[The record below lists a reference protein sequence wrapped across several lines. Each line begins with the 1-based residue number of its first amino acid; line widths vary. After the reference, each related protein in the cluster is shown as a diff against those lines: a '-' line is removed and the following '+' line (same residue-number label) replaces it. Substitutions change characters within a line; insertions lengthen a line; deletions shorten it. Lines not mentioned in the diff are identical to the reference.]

1 MSQPSFESA
10 STPTVLHKKSPWNVY
25 TVLLLIAFLALFI
38 GVIVLWLEISKYG
51 GFGAVKGAFYTPP
64 TLGQLPEI
72 LRA

>member
-1 MSQPSFESA
+1 M
-10 STPTVLHKKSPWNVY
+10 
-25 TVLLLIAFLALFI
+25 LLLIAFLALFI